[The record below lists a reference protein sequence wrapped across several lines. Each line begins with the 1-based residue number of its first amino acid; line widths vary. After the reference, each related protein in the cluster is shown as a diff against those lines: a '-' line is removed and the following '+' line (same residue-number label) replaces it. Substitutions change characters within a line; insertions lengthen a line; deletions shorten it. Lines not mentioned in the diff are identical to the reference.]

1 MDKLPRKAPS
11 KKVLLT
17 AETER
22 IPYFSVVFVSFCV
35 TIIALVGPSR
45 GAGGGGGASL
55 NSRNANVLLTG
66 FAVGSLVFRGRHHTV
81 ADGAGEKKNIT
92 LPGKINKNTS
102 L

>member
-22 IPYFSVVFVSFCV
+22 ENSIFFGCFCFF
-35 TIIALVGPSR
+35 LCYDYCLGPSR
-45 GAGGGGGASL
+45 GGGGGASL

-81 ADGAGEKKNIT
+81 ADGAGEKENIT